1 MSFMARGWSAAA
13 ALLLSLL
20 IARLL
25 SQDAAGVYFTGMT
38 VVAAL
43 AIVLRCGLDQMIIHA
58 AVDPNRAARVFVGYV
73 IAILLLYAILVLPL
87 AYGVRAMWGANIP
100 SSLWVFVHCS
110 PAVAIIWLS
119 AGYSKAQGY
128 APLANFLEAGAVP
141 TLLIAVLVSTAGV
154 DLRYSAL
161 AYAAVTV
168 FVAVLAT
175 FIIVLSRQCRSGAE
189 LPKTE
194 DFREG
199 SSIMTATLLDF
210 CVIWCSGLAL
220 TMMSSMEAV
229 AEFHVA
235 QRLAIL
241 ISFVLIVINSISAP
255 VYARAFGRQDLPAV
269 VDVYRYSAMLAL
281 AVAVLPL
288 AVYLL
293 FPQFLLSLFGEVY
306 RTAYLLLI
314 VLALGQLVNV
324 ATGSVGYLLMLS
336 GNARY
341 YRRASVIA
349 ALFALFFTWPLL
361 HFFDALGAALATSL
375 GISIKNIMAAFY
387 VRRHVGVSLAFSPRE
402 LSSLFSRRRMNEVF
416 ANRD

>member
-1 MSFMARGWSAAA
+1 MSFVARGWSAAA
-13 ALLLSLL
+13 ALLLSIL

-38 VVAAL
+38 VVAVL
-43 AIVLRCGLDQMIIHA
+43 AIVLRCGLDQLIIRA
-58 AVDPNRAARVFVGYV
+58 AVDPDRAARVFVGYA
-73 IAILLLYAILVLPL
+73 IAMLLMYAVLVLPL
-87 AYGVRAMWGANIP
+87 AYGVDAIWGAHIP
-100 SSLWVFVHCS
+100 PSLWMFVHCS
-110 PAVAIIWLS
+110 PAVAIIWLA
-119 AGYSKAQGY
+119 AGYAKARGH
-128 APLANFLEAGAVP
+128 APLANFLEAGTVP
-141 TLLIAVLVSTAGV
+141 TLLIAVLVSTSGV
-154 DLRYSAL
+154 DLRYSSL

-168 FVAVLAT
+168 LVAVMAA
-175 FIIVLSRQCRSGAE
+175 FMIVLSRGRKPSAE
-189 LPKTE
+189 LPRTG

-220 TMMSSMEAV
+220 TIASSMEAV

-255 VYARAFGRQDLPAV
+255 VYARAFGRQDLSAV
-269 VDVYRYSAMLAL
+269 VDVYRYSSMLAL

-288 AVYLL
+288 ALYLL
-293 FPQFLLSLFGEVY
+293 FPQFWLSLFGEVY
-306 RTAYLLLI
+306 RSAYLLLI

-341 YRRASVIA
+341 YRQASVIA
-349 ALFALFFTWPLL
+349 AVFALFFTWPLL

-387 VRRHVGVSLAFSPRE
+387 VRRHLGVSLAFSPRE

>member
-1 MSFMARGWSAAA
+1 MSFMARGWSAVA

-20 IARLL
+20 ITRLL

-43 AIVLRCGLDQMIIHA
+43 AIVLRCGLDQLIIRSA
-58 AVDPNRAARVFVGYV
+58 ANPDRVTRVFVGYA
-73 IAILLLYAILVLPL
+73 IAMLLLYVILVLPL
-87 AYGVRAMWGANIP
+87 AYGVRAIWGAHIP
-100 SSLWVFVHCS
+100 SPLWMFVHCS
-110 PAVAIIWLS
+110 PAVSIIWLS
-119 AGYSKAQGY
+119 AGYAKARGH

-141 TLLIAVLVSTAGV
+141 TLLIVSLLSITGV
-154 DLRYSAL
+154 DLRSSAI

-168 FVAVLAT
+168 LVAVLAVV
-175 FIIVLSRQCRSGAE
+175 IIVLSLRGKPGAE
-189 LPKTE
+189 LPTAG

-220 TMMSSMEAV
+220 TMVSSMEAV
-229 AEFHVA
+229 AEYHVA

-241 ISFVLIVINSISAP
+241 ISFVLIVVNSISAP
-255 VYARAFGRQDLPAV
+255 VYARAFDRQDLPAV
-269 VDVYRYSAMLAL
+269 VDVYRYSSMLAL
-281 AVAVLPL
+281 GVAVLPL

-306 RTAYLLLI
+306 RSAYLLLI
-314 VLALGQLVNV
+314 ILALGQLVNV

-375 GISIKNIMAAFY
+375 GVSIKNILAAFY
-387 VRRHVGVSLAFSPRE
+387 VRRHVGVSLAFPPRE